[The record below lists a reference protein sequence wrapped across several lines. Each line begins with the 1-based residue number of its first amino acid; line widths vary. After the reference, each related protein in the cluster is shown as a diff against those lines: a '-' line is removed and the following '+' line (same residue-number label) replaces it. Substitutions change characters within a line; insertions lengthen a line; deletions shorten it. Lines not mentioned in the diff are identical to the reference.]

1 MHLFNPASPLERPMN
16 SIFTGVGEVSAVHDI
31 TRQLSALGKEA
42 RVKRAHLF
50 TWDDAR
56 SNDLI
61 FIGGQV
67 QNLPM
72 SQLPPAEKFNFKP
85 DNEEPFASIGAV
97 RNERPAPGELHYY
110 FPSGDFDNGMDYGI
124 MALTPGVTASR
135 RVLVLAGIH
144 TFATEGAAA
153 FVVNPALL
161 SELSAKLGV
170 SSGGEMPMFEAL
182 IEVPVR
188 GGSPLPPKLLIVYRR
203 SPVKN

>member
-1 MHLFNPASPLERPMN
+1 
-16 SIFTGVGEVSAVHDI
+16 
-31 TRQLSALGKEA
+31 
-42 RVKRAHLF
+42 
-50 TWDDAR
+50 
-56 SNDLI
+56 
-61 FIGGQV
+61 
-67 QNLPM
+67 
-72 SQLPPAEKFNFKP
+72 
-85 DNEEPFASIGAV
+85 
-97 RNERPAPGELHYY
+97 
-110 FPSGDFDNGMDYGI
+110 
-124 MALTPGVTASR
+124 
-135 RVLVLAGIH
+135 VLAGIH

>member
-1 MHLFNPASPLERPMN
+1 MN
-16 SIFTGVGEVSAVHDI
+16 SLFTGVGEVAAVHYI
-31 TRQLSALGKEA
+31 ASELSALGKEA

-61 FIGGQV
+61 FIGGLV

-72 SQLPPAEKFNFKP
+72 SQMPPLEKFNFKP
-85 DNEEPFASIGAV
+85 DTDEPFPSIGGV
-97 RNERPAPGELHYY
+97 RNERPAPGERPYY
-110 FPSGDFDNGMDYGI
+110 FPGGDFDNGVDYGI
-124 MALTPGVTASR
+124 MALTPGVTGNR

-153 FVVNPALL
+153 FVANPALL
-161 SELSAKLGV
+161 RELAAKLGV
-170 SSGGEMPMFEAL
+170 GNGDEMPMFEAL
-182 IEVPVR
+182 IEVPLR
-188 GGSPLPPKLLIVYRR
+188 GGSPLPPKLLVAYRR